1 MPGTKIISESLPTGY
16 TWDQG
21 VFLAPSQAAGKFAL
35 ASLPACTEPEG
46 QPEVRVQGLLGSLL
60 SVHTAL
66 SMCVAFWDPG
76 NTLELFRALV
86 SQHFLST
93 FWFVSHFLLPLL
105 VGPASSN

>member
-1 MPGTKIISESLPTGY
+1 MFS
-16 TWDQG
+16 
-21 VFLAPSQAAGKFAL
+21 APSQAVGKFAL
-35 ASLPACTEPEG
+35 ALLPACTEPED

-66 SMCVAFWDPG
+66 SMCMAFWDPG

-93 FWFVSHFLLPLL
+93 FWFVSRFLLPLL
-105 VGPASSN
+105 VGPASSD